1 MRTKL
6 KAAISFITED
16 ATAKASVAT
25 RKHSFSI
32 PQLKLAAMPSQF
44 GNRWQLF
51 FARHFTALLEKHEN
65 KFNELQLIANKC
77 FFYESNK
84 GAEFLNSINRFPE
97 MQFLFETDTDTTTHT
112 PTSYADETG
121 WANTLIDFISQIY
134 KPSELL
140 DNTSLNEFPDSC
152 DILTA
157 MGIQWFYQAG
167 SCHEQDQN
175 LSMQMLFE
183 AADAMMASHGEF
195 MWHAANNQNID
206 ALREAGKKGANER
219 HAPMRKTKEFA
230 ISHYKDNL
238 EENQWPSINFAAF
251 TMIDEVMQYAERVGA
266 RLSRANAQRTIAE
279 WIRKSG

>member
-1 MRTKL
+1 
-6 KAAISFITED
+6 
-16 ATAKASVAT
+16 
-25 RKHSFSI
+25 
-32 PQLKLAAMPSQF
+32 
-44 GNRWQLF
+44 G
-51 FARHFTALLEKHEN
+51 
-65 KFNELQLIANKC
+65 C
-77 FFYESNK
+77 
-84 GAEFLNSINRFPE
+84 
-97 MQFLFETDTDTTTHT
+97 
-112 PTSYADETG
+112 
-121 WANTLIDFISQIY
+121 
-134 KPSELL
+134 
-140 DNTSLNEFPDSC
+140 
-152 DILTA
+152 
-157 MGIQWFYQAG
+157 
-167 SCHEQDQN
+167 CHEQDQN